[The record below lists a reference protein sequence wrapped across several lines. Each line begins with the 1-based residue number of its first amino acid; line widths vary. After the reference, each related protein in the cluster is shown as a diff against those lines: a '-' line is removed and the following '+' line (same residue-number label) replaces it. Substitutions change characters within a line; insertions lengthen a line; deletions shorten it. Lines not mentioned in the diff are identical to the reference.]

1 MTNDVFCVG
10 LTWTELQTLTVLLP
24 ETFSIMAVHPP
35 ALDTDMIERV
45 TNQARCIVL
54 NPKRL
59 SVEQLG
65 NFFYDQDYLRLYHH
79 PIPIILFSDE
89 MTHEQKRLTP
99 MPDFSILV
107 IDLYKRLDHDRE
119 FAIKLLQTASRPSWQ
134 SRKIMH
140 SHMFND
146 AWYLLGFESTGLDIW
161 KDRITAIRVSKMT
174 DFEVDGETTIYIRQ
188 PDSLPEHTL
197 KLPGITDDRM
207 ENAVSLEKAI
217 EELDSLLCESIPL
230 IFTEETFTEENFTTE
245 FLHAAFLCCGKTFDR
260 PYIAIDKLA
269 TIPFGYLM
277 ESNPPCISVRD
288 YPILPANLLMS
299 KEMQALYALTSS
311 TFDALVTRYN
321 VHCPGQFD
329 NLYATPLHD
338 V

>member
-35 ALDTDMIERV
+35 ALDTDMIERL

-59 SVEQLG
+59 SVEQLD
-65 NFFYDQDYLRLYHH
+65 NFFYDQDYLRLYHR
-79 PIPIILFSDE
+79 PIPIILFSAE
-89 MTHEQKRLTP
+89 MTLEQKRLTQ
-99 MPDFSILV
+99 MPECSILV
-107 IDLYKRLDHDRE
+107 IDLYKRLDHDRT
-119 FAIKLLQTASRPSWQ
+119 FALKLLQTASRPCWQ
-134 SRKIMH
+134 SRKMMR

-146 AWYLLGFESTGLDIW
+146 AWYLIGIETTGLDIW

-174 DFEVDGETTIYIRQ
+174 DFEVQGETTIYIRQ

-197 KLPGITDDRM
+197 KLLGITDDRM
-207 ENAVSLEKAI
+207 EHAVPLEQGI

-230 IFTEETFTEENFTTE
+230 VFVRETYTTN

-277 ESNPPCISVRD
+277 EDKPPRISTGD
-288 YPILPANLLMS
+288 DPSLSSNLLMS
-299 KEMQALYALTSS
+299 NELQDLYALTSC